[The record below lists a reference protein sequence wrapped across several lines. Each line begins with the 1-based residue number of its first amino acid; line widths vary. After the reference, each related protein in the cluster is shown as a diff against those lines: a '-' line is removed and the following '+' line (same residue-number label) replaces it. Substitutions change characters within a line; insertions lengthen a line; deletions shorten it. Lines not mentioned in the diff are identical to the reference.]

1 MGQKLRKHL
10 KHVVILTGL
19 SLNWWRCT
27 GKNLRQQPGETK
39 SPTWQTEKPNVPVHL
54 GQKLVHPKDKTPKHK
69 LKTNMYVMQC
79 SDECLERLPRKNQS
93 AHNTREPPQQL
104 GIHWEWPTLNKG
116 WGLWH
121 QLSAIYNAVLRF
133 KRPLSIVHTM
143 MPISYTGFTLTWS
156 ILGQWQSGVKNLGL
170 SLGCFRTE
178 EAFWMR
184 GNIFTNQKETRLPS
198 LQLSSLQIVFRLW
211 GNSRQQDQ

>member
-1 MGQKLRKHL
+1 MQ
-10 KHVVILTGL
+10 
-19 SLNWWRCT
+19 WWVLGAFT
-27 GKNLRQQPGETK
+27 Q
-39 SPTWQTEKPNVPVHL
+39 EKPISPQHKRATSTAGNPLRMTDVEQRLRFMTPVISHL
-54 GQKLVHPKDKTPKHK
+54 
-69 LKTNMYVMQC
+69 QC
-79 SDECLERLPRKNQS
+79 SLEIPSR
-93 AHNTREPPQQL
+93 
-104 GIHWEWPTLNKG
+104 
-116 WGLWH
+116 
-121 QLSAIYNAVLRF
+121 VF

-143 MPISYTGFTLTWS
+143 MAISYTGFTLTWS

-211 GNSRQQDQ
+211 GNSQQQDQWRNYNACAALTTNDDHYDYQSERVMGLPLAGSRD